1 MRGSNLLPR
10 ERPSVCGNCCVV
22 HCAHETTSASQA
34 DFENVDDVEVAQV
47 LLEVARVKWFDR
59 PRDLDLPIFGEVQ
72 GRFCTCRNLTELG
85 PCGFIS
91 RRGGGNLFGFG
102 ETR

>member
-34 DFENVDDVEVAQV
+34 DFENVDDVEVAQL
-47 LLEVARVKWFDR
+47 LLEVARVKWFDKAK
-59 PRDLDLPIFGEVQ
+59 
-72 GRFCTCRNLTELG
+72 
-85 PCGFIS
+85 S
-91 RRGGGNLFGFG
+91 FGFANIWG
-102 ETR
+102 SSEDVFVHVEILRSSGLADL